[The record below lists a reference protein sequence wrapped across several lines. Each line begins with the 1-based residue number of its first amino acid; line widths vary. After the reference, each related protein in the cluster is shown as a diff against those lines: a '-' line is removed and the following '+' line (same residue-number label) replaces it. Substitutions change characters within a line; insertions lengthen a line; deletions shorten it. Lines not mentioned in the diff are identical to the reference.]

1 MYAHDFVLPISYFPL
16 LTWLSYLIWKPTSY
30 SSNGPQLLQYL
41 YIRRAFSRQMGP
53 LSVYPLVSYD
63 DRVWEIEMT
72 RSGRRS
78 GVQFDVT
85 SVALGEGGREPQL
98 HSVAMP
104 PFAIPPSIP
113 LQRRGNPTMLCVSM
127 AHRMENGQLQQFIIS
142 KRLVRIDL
150 DGICADTKYL
160 EP

>member
-1 MYAHDFVLPISYFPL
+1 
-16 LTWLSYLIWKPTSY
+16 
-30 SSNGPQLLQYL
+30 
-41 YIRRAFSRQMGP
+41 
-53 LSVYPLVSYD
+53 
-63 DRVWEIEMT
+63 MT

-85 SVALGEGGREPQL
+85 SVALGEEGAPITFSCHAAIR
-98 HSVAMP
+98 HS
-104 PFAIPPSIP
+104 SLP